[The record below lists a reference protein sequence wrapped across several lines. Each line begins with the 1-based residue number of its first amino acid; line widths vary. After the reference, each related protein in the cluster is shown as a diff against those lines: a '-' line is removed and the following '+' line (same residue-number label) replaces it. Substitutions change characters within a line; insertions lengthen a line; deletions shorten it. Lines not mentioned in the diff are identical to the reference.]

1 MKKQCKLI
9 GKFFL
14 ESFKQ
19 GKSKS
24 IICCL
29 AMLILTLI
37 SAGLPVVLQRIIDD
51 AIGKK
56 DINTLFVYG
65 GIYMGIMVAIVIL
78 NIVQQYNLSY
88 IQTKMTIRYRFLLLK
103 KLSAFSG
110 SYYSEQRSGEI
121 LNIIDNDTDVVENY
135 GIDLVFDFVRNIITA
150 VFAFY
155 MLINLQRT
163 VLYIIIGIQIFTVFV
178 QTKFSKVLAE
188 KTVEIR
194 KQSGKVY
201 NIIEQYM
208 SNILTIIIA
217 KAQRYFLTQYL
228 KTEGEFAQK
237 GIYLDLLFSISS
249 QSAAFLSGLITIL
262 VYILGGIEIIRGHMR
277 FGELIAFQQYT
288 VMFIGPCMG
297 LLKINENI
305 QRLNVS
311 LDRIYGFLETPSEI
325 VQNNRGWKVPDN
337 IFEIELNKVNFGYSD
352 KNVLKGISYCF
363 RPGRIYA
370 LVGSTGCG
378 KSTILNLLYRLWD
391 VDTGEIT
398 IDGKNIKGYNLF
410 SLRKHIAIVSQ
421 NTFLIDDTIENNI
434 TLKNPNVKIK
444 DLIAVCKEMDL
455 DDFIQKLP
463 DGYKTNVGENG
474 VKLSGGQR
482 QRIAI
487 ARMILQSKN
496 ILVFDEATS
505 ALDNITQEYVL
516 ENIRKYLKNKVVIM
530 IAHRLSAIRKADEI
544 LVLNDGELV
553 EAGNHKELLKQQ
565 NFYYRL
571 VKEGSRL

>member
-9 GKFFL
+9 GKFFG

-37 SAGLPVVLQRIIDD
+37 SASLPVVLQRIIDD
-51 AIGKK
+51 AIVNKN
-56 DINTLFVYG
+56 INTLFVYG
-65 GIYMGIMVAIVIL
+65 GIYVGSMAAIVIL

-88 IQTKMTIRYRFLLLK
+88 IQAKITIRYKFLLLK

-110 SYYSEQRSGEI
+110 SYYSEQKSGEI

-194 KQSGKVY
+194 KQSGKAY
-201 NIIEQYM
+201 NIVEQYM

-228 KTEGEFAQK
+228 KTEREFAQK
-237 GIYLDLLFSISS
+237 GIRLDVLFSISS

-297 LLKINENI
+297 MLKINENI
-305 QRLNVS
+305 QRLYVS

-325 VQNNRGWKVPDN
+325 VQNNKGWKISDN
-337 IFEIELNKVNFGYSD
+337 IFELELNKVNFGYSD
-352 KNVLKGISYCF
+352 KNVLKDISYCF
-363 RPGRIYA
+363 RPGRVYA

-398 IDGKNIKGYNLF
+398 IDGKNIKEYNLF

-434 TLKNPNVKIK
+434 TLKNPNVNRK

-463 DGYKTNVGENG
+463 EGYKTNVGENG

-487 ARMILQSKN
+487 ARMVLQSKN

-516 ENIRKYLKNKVVIM
+516 ENIKKYLKNKVVIM
-530 IAHRLSAIRKADEI
+530 VAHRLSAIKKADEI
-544 LVLNDGELV
+544 LVLNDGKLV
-553 EAGNHKELLKQQ
+553 ETGNHKVLLKQQ
-565 NFYYRL
+565 NYYYRL
-571 VKEGSRL
+571 VEEGSSL